1 MDTLGI
7 VGEYMYG
14 HTGGSGGVHVWT
26 HMVVG
31 EYMYGHTGYS
41 GGVHVWTH
49 RG

>member
-1 MDTLGI
+1 MDTQGI

-14 HTGGSGGVHVWT
+14 HTGDSGGSTCMDT
-26 HMVVG
+26 HG
-31 EYMYGHTGYS
+31 S

>member
-1 MDTLGI
+1 MGTQG
-7 VGEYMYG
+7 VV
-14 HTGGSGGVHVWT
+14 GGVHVWT

-31 EYMYGHTGYS
+31 EYMYGHTGDS

>member
-1 MDTLGI
+1 MDIQGI

-14 HTGGSGGVHVWT
+14 HTGDSGGST
-26 HMVVG
+26 CMDTQGVV
-31 EYMYGHTGYS
+31 